1 MLTTI
6 CTAEG
11 LGNDVGCRALR
22 ETEELQSI
30 PISVDTFD
38 AEVAAQAVA
47 AGAHMVNDVSG
58 GTMDPHMH
66 AQVPS
71 VLWYYCC
78 TAARLALVLAGCMG
92 YTHLPPHAYSCL

>member
-1 MLTTI
+1 MR
-6 CTAEG
+6 
-11 LGNDVGCRALR
+11 LGRRALR
-22 ETEELQSI
+22 ETQELQSS

-66 AQVPS
+66 AQVP
-71 VLWYYCC
+71 C
-78 TAARLALVLAGCMG
+78 TLCPVDTTGVRQLACTTVGRLYGLHTLAI
-92 YTHLPPHAYSCL
+92 T